1 MQVYLFEVLWIAMV
15 IYWALKSTSDIWA
28 WMFWVAAAAGGVSLV
43 FKILRTAY
51 FEIAGDKLVIN
62 VSVFKTRIIELN
74 KIEKFV
80 IEPSPFS
87 NSKIVLKDK
96 TEVKY
101 SYSQTDDGKLRE
113 LMAQYVIS
121 VE

>member
-1 MQVYLFEVLWIAMV
+1 MV